1 MDAKS
6 LGNRTLLQKRL
17 TAFFASR
24 TVQTDRVLAC
34 YDWATGLSADQDC
47 VISGFQSPV
56 EKDVLH
62 FLLKKRIPVV
72 VVLARSLY
80 RVIPV
85 EYKVALEEGR
95 LLFISINE
103 NPRNSNQTG
112 KARNEYIATLASKA
126 VFGMLTST
134 SSLYKI
140 YQRLE
145 ADGKEI
151 EII

>member
-1 MDAKS
+1 M
-6 LGNRTLLQKRL
+6 
-17 TAFFASR
+17 
-24 TVQTDRVLAC
+24 
-34 YDWATGLSADQDC
+34 
-47 VISGFQSPV
+47 ISGFQSPV

-80 RVIPV
+80 LVIPV

-112 KARNEYIATLASKA
+112 KARNEYIATLDSKA

-134 SSLYKI
+134 SLLYKI

-145 ADGKEI
+145 VDGKEI